1 MRKRQIE
8 FYAQAEVAT
17 LRTLGIVSCLSQAC
31 HWRSDVTSVIQ
42 SVICAVLPSPI
53 DELIRILH
61 ISLHLR
67 EIWCITSDSC
77 VLLAIQ
83 NGEKSCYLETN
94 ELDPLH
100 LRTFCQPV
108 TRLFLSWGYAP

>member
-17 LRTLGIVSCLSQAC
+17 LRTLGNVSCLSQAC
-31 HWRSDVTSVIQ
+31 HCRSDVTSVIQ

-61 ISLHLR
+61 ISLHFR
-67 EIWCITSDSC
+67 EYG
-77 VLLAIQ
+77 A
-83 NGEKSCYLETN
+83 
-94 ELDPLH
+94 
-100 LRTFCQPV
+100 
-108 TRLFLSWGYAP
+108 